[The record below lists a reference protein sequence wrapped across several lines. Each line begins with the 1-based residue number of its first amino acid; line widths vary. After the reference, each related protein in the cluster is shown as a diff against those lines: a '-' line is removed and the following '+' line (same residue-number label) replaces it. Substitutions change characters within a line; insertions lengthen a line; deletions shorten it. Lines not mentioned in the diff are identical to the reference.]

1 MMIAVKELA
10 MDADPM
16 TAKPFFEIGDSLS
29 NNMKKINMQRSK

>member
-16 TAKPFFEIGDSLS
+16 TVMPFFEIGDSLS
-29 NNMKKINMQRSK
+29 NNMRK